1 MKFDLK
7 KLEYITGNSVHP
19 QKPGTEGLKHAA
31 TALLIGENSGDSILG
46 ILKAES
52 LKYPWG
58 NQVAFP
64 GGIVDETDLS
74 SLHTV
79 LREVEEEL
87 GIKRVKI
94 AGSLGYY
101 MTIRNVCIEVFAGF
115 YDETEKITPLE
126 SEIARVVNIP
136 FSNLFDTHMEKNFSG
151 RNPGIDELLYPVED
165 LTIWGVTARAIHH
178 FLEISAPIFCKNRET
193 QEIY

>member
-7 KLEYITGNSVHP
+7 KLEHITTNFVHP
-19 QKPGTEGLKHAA
+19 QQPPVEGLRHAA
-31 TALLIGENSGDSILG
+31 TALLIGKNSGDSILG

-64 GGIVDETDLS
+64 GGLVDDTDKS
-74 SLHTV
+74 SLHTA

-87 GIKRVKI
+87 GIKKVKI
-94 AGSLGYY
+94 TGSLGYY

-136 FSNLFDTHMEKNFSG
+136 FSNLFDTHLKKNFTG
-151 RNPGIDELLYPVED
+151 RDPGLEELLYPVED

-178 FLEISAPIFCKNRET
+178 FLEISKPIFCKNQES

>member
-1 MKFDLK
+1 
-7 KLEYITGNSVHP
+7 
-19 QKPGTEGLKHAA
+19 
-31 TALLIGENSGDSILG
+31 
-46 ILKAES
+46 
-52 LKYPWG
+52 
-58 NQVAFP
+58 
-64 GGIVDETDLS
+64 
-74 SLHTV
+74 
-79 LREVEEEL
+79 
-87 GIKRVKI
+87 
-94 AGSLGYY
+94 
-101 MTIRNVCIEVFAGF
+101 MTIRTVCIEVFAGF
-115 YDETEKITPLE
+115 YDETEKIIPLE